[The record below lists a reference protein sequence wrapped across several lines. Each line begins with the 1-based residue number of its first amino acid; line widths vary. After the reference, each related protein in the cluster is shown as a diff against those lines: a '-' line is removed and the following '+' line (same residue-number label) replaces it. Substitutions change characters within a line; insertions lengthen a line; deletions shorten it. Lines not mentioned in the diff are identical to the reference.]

1 MTRRGKKSGDRVRR
15 GRRRSLFRGRLD
27 GNEEER
33 RNSFELTPLRFKGG
47 DPLSP
52 RSAVCT
58 RYGSRTCIIG
68 PNCFLA
74 SVIAIVPLRPGLLL
88 LLLFSFHRNRCVHLS
103 FFLSFFR
110 LVSSPIVPVNF
121 ISRIIIG
128 LAPSLCLDRDPR

>member
-103 FFLSFFR
+103 FFLSFFLSPR
-110 LVSSPIVPVNF
+110 FITDRSREFYIADNNRFGSVS
-121 ISRIIIG
+121 
-128 LAPSLCLDRDPR
+128 LPRS